1 MIANMKASFC
11 LNIEPVKKLLKPGIQ
26 YEVGRKPP
34 AKLILSDKT
43 VSRDSGS
50 IEVDKWSQS
59 QSSLTDINY
68 SADWPKIRLNAGK
81 KLVRIISRDDEER
94 WKENPESFIGEEVEP
109 NKQRELEDGDL
120 VIFTKSSPP
129 IRIVWEPLLFWVA
142 PNILSLDD
150 LRSKQKVLTPFGIP
164 IVESPNI
171 VQGASHLV
179 IRSASPTVQLLEA
192 LVSESYIVTD
202 DYIGEVIQ
210 QSESFEAEFTL
221 PSHEEYFPPDDEV
234 DDITYEEIKSK
245 SKPDKRRKALLK
257 GMTILFASA
266 DEDVR
271 RMFKNSCHAFQ
282 AAGAHIDV
290 CSTSSLSRFT
300 NKEEVEQFLE
310 TKQEEAQDR
319 SQSSLQRN
327 SSSHKPTLV
336 IITSKTDTET
346 QWYKW
351 FASISRKLGVYMPES
366 GLKALQDTVLL
377 ISPSRFLTKLAPEE
391 YEEEEIE
398 EQVEEVQSNTNN
410 ADEAIV
416 GSEQANQILEQPN
429 HVPATEHTEQ
439 RAHSPAP
446 PAAEQ
451 TQFVV
456 PPTPSR
462 RPKRRAGL
470 EKVNPFDDL
479 FGSSFTPATTNQ
491 TSAVG
496 PMDSQISS
504 LPPTQQHLS
513 SQPSSSNKPKRNVTR
528 NREQARR
535 SDVWQSVFEDSA
547 NDAMTSANPTSSFL
561 GATGQT
567 QERYS
572 RRFRQQLEDEE
583 RQATQRSQARTQ
595 AQSQDPDLT
604 AVPRNSKRRAEE
616 EAQDER
622 DIDWINTQQNDANG
636 NSSIHAVEQSNA
648 AETQRP
654 TQQAMEYIA
663 ERPSNTAAEI
673 SKDDRFLQ
681 SLMTLKKSKKH
692 IDAFDKE
699 FDRLRIAKPA
709 QSQAGSSKSK
719 ETTML
724 VRDDELE
731 DPDFVAWQKMSI
743 EDFNIGA
750 AGNFVQVD
758 FVPLVRPERSNRS
771 VTVGDSSTGS
781 SEGNSST
788 WQGRPNFKKFRCKE
802 RAARKPIAMD
812 LVEPDD
818 YGTGPRYATQSHIS
832 SNGLRSQRD
841 SVQAK
846 SSGIPSQKK
855 SIFKESATEN
865 REDDED
871 DEEEEPD
878 QWPPPKQ
885 TQSSAKRSTQTRLT
899 QRQRRTMDSDDD
911 EEGIMPKKKP
921 VIDLHLDFDDSRDLN
936 NDEQMLWDD
945 EMDEPSKKSNG
956 RHKEATRTRESS
968 SMSSPSQ
975 IKGKSAQHTRSSTR
989 VTPAKRAHSNKVIEE
1004 EDEDDD
1010 DDDDE
1015 DEGFTFRGF
1024 KRTRAR

>member
-1 MIANMKASFC
+1 MNNYHQNPDQQVRYDERGNPIPQGADGERGLGTMALGAIGGVAANKMSGGHHSSLASAGGGAMLAQGAKMAFEMFSNKNKHGHHGHGHHGHGHHGKHDGP
-11 LNIEPVKKLLKPGIQ
+11 LGGLQGLLEPVKKLLKPGIQ

-43 VSRDSGS
+43 VSRDS
-50 IEVDKWSQS
+50 
-59 QSSLTDINY
+59 
-68 SADWPKIRLNAGK
+68 DWPKIRLNAGK

-129 IRIVWEPLLFWVA
+129 IRIVWGTFV
-142 PNILSLDD
+142 IL
-150 LRSKQKVLTPFGIP
+150 
-164 IVESPNI
+164 
-171 VQGASHLV
+171 GASHLV

-192 LVSESYIVTD
+192 LVAESYIVTD

-327 SSSHKPTLV
+327 SSSHKPTL
-336 IITSKTDTET
+336 
-346 QWYKW
+346 
-351 FASISRKLGVYMPES
+351 S

-462 RPKRRAGL
+462 RPKRSRAGL

-750 AGNFVQVD
+750 AGNFC
-758 FVPLVRPERSNRS
+758 
-771 VTVGDSSTGS
+771 SSRFCATC
-781 SEGNSST
+781 ST
-788 WQGRPNFKKFRCKE
+788 
-802 RAARKPIAMD
+802 
-812 LVEPDD
+812 
-818 YGTGPRYATQSHIS
+818 
-832 SNGLRSQRD
+832 
-841 SVQAK
+841 
-846 SSGIPSQKK
+846 
-855 SIFKESATEN
+855 
-865 REDDED
+865 
-871 DEEEEPD
+871 
-878 QWPPPKQ
+878 
-885 TQSSAKRSTQTRLT
+885 
-899 QRQRRTMDSDDD
+899 
-911 EEGIMPKKKP
+911 
-921 VIDLHLDFDDSRDLN
+921 
-936 NDEQMLWDD
+936 
-945 EMDEPSKKSNG
+945 
-956 RHKEATRTRESS
+956 
-968 SMSSPSQ
+968 
-975 IKGKSAQHTRSSTR
+975 
-989 VTPAKRAHSNKVIEE
+989 
-1004 EDEDDD
+1004 
-1010 DDDDE
+1010 
-1015 DEGFTFRGF
+1015 
-1024 KRTRAR
+1024 